1 MAERG
6 GVTMGQS
13 EHPLAPL
20 FAPRSIA
27 FVGASGTPDSL
38 GFHMM
43 NMVRASGYDGRVYP
57 VNPKYAELA
66 GYECHPSITQ
76 LPEAVDLAVLNLA
89 NPRVE
94 ENLRTAIGAGARSVV
109 IFANGLIEGDTDP
122 PLNNRL
128 AAIIREAGIPVLG
141 SNAMG
146 FYNHA
151 ARLRVCGFPALD
163 EVVVGP
169 IALITQSGSVFSTI
183 AHNDPQLAFN
193 LVVSSG
199 REIVT
204 TAADYLDYAL
214 EMESTRVAGLF
225 IETVRDPE
233 GFVAA
238 LEKAAARNI
247 PVVVLKVGRSETGAA
262 MAVSHTGAVA
272 GNDDAYQAV
281 FERHGV
287 VRVDTLDEMTAAMS
301 MFANPRSLGPG
312 GLVVVQDSGGEREM
326 VADVAERAG
335 VPFATLEAATIARM
349 EEVLEFGQEP
359 GNPLDPWGTGKE
371 FEGIFADCFQAMI
384 DDPNAAMGLMMQD
397 LRDGY
402 FLSEGS
408 VEACERVAAGSEKP
422 VAFVTNFSGI
432 RREKLTMRLAGQGI
446 PVLDGTVPAM
456 KTVRHMLDYRDFR
469 NRPRTPPPPPPSG
482 ARGKWI
488 ERLGDIDTLNGTEA
502 MELLADY
509 GISIVESRFANT
521 AKDAVAA
528 AGAVGYPVVL
538 KTAAEEVLHKAD
550 VGGVVTGIGDAEA
563 LRSAYADM
571 AERLGAGVVVQPMAA
586 AGTELMLGL
595 LDDPQFGPIMVVGA
609 GGILVEVLG
618 DTVCAVPP
626 LSSADGRRLVER
638 LRVHRILKGVRGNAP
653 ANMEALGDVIARFSV
668 MIADLA
674 GAVAELDV
682 NPVIVSPAGVIAVD
696 ALVIAR
702 R

>member
-1 MAERG
+1 M
-6 GVTMGQS
+6 T
-13 EHPLAPL
+13 HPLAPL
-20 FAPRSIA
+20 FEPRSIA
-27 FVGASGTPDSL
+27 FVGASGTADTL
-38 GFHMM
+38 GYHMM
-43 NMVRASGYDGRVYP
+43 NMVRDSGYGGRVYP
-57 VNPKYAELA
+57 VNPKYARLS
-66 GYECHPSITQ
+66 GYDCHVSITEV
-76 LPEAVDLAVLNLA
+76 PEAVDLAVLNLA
-89 NPRVE
+89 NQRVE
-94 ENLRTAIGAGARSVV
+94 ENLKTAIGAGARSVV
-109 IFANGLIEGDTDP
+109 IFANGLIEGDTNP
-122 PLNNRL
+122 PLNDRL

-151 ARLRVCGFPALD
+151 ASLRVCGFPALD

-183 AHNDPQLAFN
+183 AHNDPQLEFN

-225 IETVRDPE
+225 IETVRDPG

-238 LEKAAARNI
+238 LEKAAVRNI

-287 VRVDTLDEMTAAMS
+287 IRVDTLDEMTAAMS
-301 MFANPRSLGPG
+301 LFADPRRLGAG

-335 VPFATLEAATIARM
+335 VPFAPLEAATVARM

-371 FEGIFADCFQAMI
+371 FESIFGDCFQAMI
-384 DDPNAAMGLMMQD
+384 DDPNAAVGLMMQD

-408 VEACERVAAGSEKP
+408 VEACERVAANSEKP

-446 PVLDGTVPAM
+446 PVLDGTVAAM
-456 KTVRHMLDYRDFR
+456 KTVRHMLDYRDFQG
-469 NRPRTPPPPPPSG
+469 RPRTPPPAAPPV
-482 ARGKWI
+482 RGKWI
-488 ERLGDIDTLNGTEA
+488 DRLRAGDTMHGAEA

-509 GISIVESRFANT
+509 GIPVVESRFANT
-521 AKDAVAA
+521 ARDAA
-528 AGAVGYPVVL
+528 AAAEAVGYPVVL

-550 VGGVVTGIGDAEA
+550 VGGVVTGLADADA
-563 LRSAYADM
+563 LRAAYADM
-571 AERLGAGVVVQPMAA
+571 AERLGVGVVVQHMAP

-595 LDDPQFGPIMVVGA
+595 LDDPQFGPIMVIGA

-626 LSSADGRRLVER
+626 LAAADGRRLVER
-638 LRVHRILKGVRGNAP
+638 LRVHRVLKGVRGNAP
-653 ANMEALGDVIARFSV
+653 AHMEALGDVIARFSV

-674 GAVAELDV
+674 GVVAELDV
-682 NPVIVSPAGVIAVD
+682 NPVIVSSSGVLAVD
-696 ALVIAR
+696 ALVVTR
-702 R
+702 